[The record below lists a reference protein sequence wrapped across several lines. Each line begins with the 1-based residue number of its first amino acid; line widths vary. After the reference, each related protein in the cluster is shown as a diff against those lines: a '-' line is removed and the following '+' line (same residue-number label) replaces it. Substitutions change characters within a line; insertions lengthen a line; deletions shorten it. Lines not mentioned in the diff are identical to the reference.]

1 MFPEFKPSPQQAKA
15 IGKISTFLNQEEE
28 KFFLLGGYAGTGKST
43 VIFQIVEKLLHQRI
57 QVVLTAPTNKA
68 VGVLKAIALRAGFL
82 SKGGTTFGQKSL
94 AASKGLSVDCMTIHQ
109 LLGLGMLNKKNKKVL
124 GTIKS
129 TQLPFYDVV
138 FLDECSMVSQE
149 LWDCIQKE
157 FSKNILSSQPKLI
170 LMGDPAQL
178 NPVNE
183 KKSPTFAVK
192 NRAILTQVV
201 RQSDSPILNF
211 INLTRQATDDND
223 KIFLPHSSF
232 DFEASNN
239 KYGTFKVS
247 QPTLLSM
254 AIKKISESFDQ
265 LPDSFR
271 VLCWTN
277 KKVDYY
283 NRLIRAAI
291 YGQNTPRFLPG
302 ERLITKEPIVAPDQ
316 KTVMFPTSTE
326 ITVKEATI
334 DMHDGYQVWILN
346 VVDDEQKLQEIF
358 VLHEKETK
366 RYSTEL
372 ERHLKNALNNSYLWK
387 KYYKLKEKFA
397 QVKNCY
403 ALTIHNAQGSTFES
417 GGIDGDDLF
426 SRLLIKEKDKSQWQE
441 TLKEYHRLWYVAAS
455 RFQKRI
461 LFTAPDKNKVKALM

>member
-1 MFPEFKPSPQQAKA
+1 MFNEFKPTAQQAQA
-15 IGKISTFLNQEEE
+15 IGKISIFLNQEE
-28 KFFLLGGYAGTGKST
+28 KFFLLAGYAGTGKST

-68 VGVLKAIALRAGFL
+68 VGVLKAI
-82 SKGGTTFGQKSL
+82 T
-94 AASKGLSVDCMTIHQ
+94 ASKNLSVDCMTIHQ

-124 GTIKS
+124 TQVKS
-129 TQLPFYDVV
+129 TQLPFYDIV

-157 FSKNILSSQPKLI
+157 FSKNILSYQPKLI

-201 RQSDSPILNF
+201 RQATDSPIFNF
-211 INLTRQATDDND
+211 INLTRQATNDNNQ
-223 KIFLPHSSF
+223 IFLPHSSF
-232 DFEASNN
+232 ETLNKSN
-239 KYGTFKVS
+239 GTFKVS
-247 QPTLLSM
+247 QTTLLSV
-254 AIKKISESFDQ
+254 AIKKISESFDDN
-265 LPDSFR
+265 PDCFR

-277 KKVDYY
+277 KRVDYY
-283 NRLIRAAI
+283 NRLVRATI
-291 YGQNTPRFLPG
+291 YGHNSLRFLPG
-302 ERLITKEPIVAPDQ
+302 ERLITKEPVVAPDQ
-316 KTVMFPTSTE
+316 KTVLFPTSTE
-326 ITVKEATI
+326 IVVKKATI
-334 DMHDGYQVWILN
+334 DVYDGYQVWILK
-346 VVDDEQKLQEIF
+346 VVDDEQKVQEIF
-358 VLHEKETK
+358 VLHEKELQ
-366 RYSTEL
+366 RYSKEL
-372 ERHLKNALNNSYLWK
+372 ERRLKDALNNSYLWK
-387 KYYKLKEKFA
+387 KYYRLKEKFA

-426 SRLLIKEKDKSQWQE
+426 SRLLIKEKDKSFWQE

-461 LFTAPDKNKVKALM
+461 LFTTPNKNKVKALM

>member
-1 MFPEFKPSPQQAKA
+1 MSTCEFKPTPQQKQA
-15 IGKISTFLNQEEE
+15 IGKILAFLSQEEE
-28 KFFLLGGYAGTGKST
+28 NFFLLGGYAGTGKST

-68 VGVLKAIALRAGFL
+68 VGVLKAIA
-82 SKGGTTFGQKSL
+82 
-94 AASKGLSVDCMTIHQ
+94 ASKGLNVDCMTIHQ

-124 GTIKS
+124 GTIKA

-157 FSKNILSSQPKLI
+157 FSNNLLSSERKLI

-183 KKSPTFAVK
+183 NKSPTFAVK

-223 KIFLPHSSF
+223 QIFLPHSSF
-232 DFEASNN
+232 QASNKSN
-239 KYGTFKVS
+239 GTFKVS
-247 QPTLLSM
+247 QQTLLSM
-254 AIKKISESFDQ
+254 AIKNIQEDFDQ
-265 LPDSFR
+265 LPDCFR

-277 KKVDYY
+277 KRVDYY

-334 DMHDGYQVWILN
+334 DMYDGYQVWILN

-358 VLHEKETK
+358 VLHEKELQ
-366 RYSTEL
+366 RYSIEL
-372 ERHLKNALNNSYLWK
+372 ERHLKNALNNSSLWK
-387 KYYKLKEKFA
+387 KYYRLKEKFA
-397 QVKNCY
+397 QIKNCY

-426 SRLLIKEKDKSQWQE
+426 SRLLIKEKDKSQSQE

-461 LFTAPDKNKVKALM
+461 LFTTPNKNKISALM

>member
-1 MFPEFKPSPQQAKA
+1 MFPEFKPSQQQAKA

-68 VGVLKAIALRAGFL
+68 VGVLKAIA
-82 SKGGTTFGQKSL
+82 
-94 AASKGLSVDCMTIHQ
+94 ASKELNVDCMTIHQ

-124 GTIKS
+124 TQVKS
-129 TQLPFYDVV
+129 TQLPFYDIV

-157 FSKNILSSQPKLI
+157 FSKNILSYQPKLI

-201 RQSDSPILNF
+201 RQATDSPIFNF
-211 INLTRQATDDND
+211 INLTRQATDDNSQ
-223 KIFLPHSSF
+223 IFLPHSSF
-232 DFEASNN
+232 ETLNKSN
-239 KYGTFKVS
+239 GTFKVS
-247 QPTLLSM
+247 QTTLLSV
-254 AIKKISESFDQ
+254 AIKKISESFDDN
-265 LPDSFR
+265 PDCFR

-277 KKVDYY
+277 KRVDYY
-283 NRLIRAAI
+283 NRLVRATI
-291 YGQNTPRFLPG
+291 YGHNSLCFLPG
-302 ERLITKEPIVAPDQ
+302 ERLITKEPVVAPDQ
-316 KTVMFPTSTE
+316 KTVLFPTSTE
-326 ITVKEATI
+326 IIVKEATI
-334 DMHDGYQVWILN
+334 DVYDGYQVWILK
-346 VVDDEQKLQEIF
+346 VADDEQKVQEIF
-358 VLHEKETK
+358 VLHEKELQ

-372 ERHLKNALNNSYLWK
+372 ERHLKNALKNSYLWK
-387 KYYKLKEKFA
+387 KYYRLKEKFA

-461 LFTAPDKNKVKALM
+461 LFTTPNKNKVKVLM